1 MLAFS
6 QFYLY
11 SFSLQW
17 INGCRHLRVDS
28 VDKMKALLPALDT
41 GFLDRSD
48 YKDFYKFCFFFN
60 RQGTHRT
67 LDKDLVI
74 ALLPMTLNGRIK
86 EERLSTFC
94 DFLTETRDEAYSR
107 ITLDQWTSFLD
118 FCYECEDISD
128 YDEATSAWPVLVD
141 EYVEYMEK
149 KQKK

>member
-1 MLAFS
+1 
-6 QFYLY
+6 
-11 SFSLQW
+11 
-17 INGCRHLRVDS
+17 
-28 VDKMKALLPALDT
+28 
-41 GFLDRSD
+41 
-48 YKDFYKFCFFFN
+48 
-60 RQGTHRT
+60 
-67 LDKDLVI
+67 
-74 ALLPMTLNGRIK
+74 MTLNGRIK